1 MKPQEV
7 IQMIRK
13 AVSDVRD
20 RNEEVVSVEALLNYL
35 TALDQD
41 VASID
46 ESDGKKLEVDLAMFR
61 AEHER
66 NLAHYDAQQQNSRQ
80 MWDSVFTYG
89 QAALKS
95 AILINGGAA
104 AGLLA
109 FIGNI
114 WSKGINPLAVEH
126 LTDAIL
132 AFALGVLSAAV
143 GTGTTYVTQ
152 YGYCSNWKVVA
163 RTFHILTL
171 IVVVASYVLFMVG
184 SHASYIAFFDHL
196 SKEKPVTSVVP
207 SSTMPR
213 R

>member
-20 RNEEVVSVEALLNYL
+20 RKEEVVSVDALLNYL
-35 TALDQD
+35 DALDRD
-41 VASID
+41 VTTID

-66 NLAHYDAQQQNSRQ
+66 NLAHYSAQQESSRQ

-95 AILINGGAA
+95 AILVNGGAA

-114 WSKGINPLAVEH
+114 WSKGINPLAVED
-126 LTDAIL
+126 LTHAIL
-132 AFALGVLSAAV
+132 AFALGVLAAAF

-152 YGYCSNWKVVA
+152 YGYCCNWKVLA
-163 RTFHILTL
+163 RIFHVLTV
-171 IVVVASYVLFMVG
+171 IVVIGSYVLFFVG
-184 SHASYIAFFDHL
+184 SHASYSAFSDHL
-196 SKEKPVTSVVP
+196 SKEKAVTTAVP
-207 SSTMPR
+207 TTTQPR

>member
-13 AVSDVRD
+13 AVSEVRD
-20 RNEEVVSVEALLNYL
+20 RNEEVVSVNALINYL
-35 TALDQD
+35 DALDKD

-46 ESDGKKLEVDLAMFR
+46 ESNGKKLEVDLAMFR

-66 NLAHYDAQQQNSRQ
+66 NLAHYDAQQQSSRQ

-114 WSKGINPLAVEH
+114 WSKGINPAAVEH
-126 LTDAIL
+126 LTNAIL
-132 AFALGVLSAAV
+132 AFTLGVLSAAV

-152 YGYCSNWKVVA
+152 YGYCSNWKFVA
-163 RTFHILTL
+163 RTFHVLTL
-171 IVVVASYVLFMVG
+171 IVVLGSYVFFTLG
-184 SHASYIAFFDHL
+184 SHASYTAFFDHL
-196 SKEKPVTSVVP
+196 SKEKSVTTVAP
-207 SSTMPR
+207 STTTPKR
-213 R
+213 